1 MLCNMLIDSKKK
13 KRYVCNLF
21 VAYNMHV
28 TTIAAKMVTFKK
40 SYLIRKPIL

>member
-1 MLCNMLIDSKKK
+1 MLCNMLIDSKK

-28 TTIAAKMVTFKK
+28 TTIAAKMVTFKN
-40 SYLIRKPIL
+40 PI